1 MRALYCRLSSS
12 ADGTIPLNITV
23 CRSYNFTLASKPPK
37 SAVTLRSVLNG
48 RLLSMQKRNI
58 EDSAITAKLI
68 GCTLTNRIT
77 ERVNRMPGFLGTHL
91 ALQL

>member
-12 ADGTIPLNITV
+12 ADGTIPLNVTV

-37 SAVTLRSVLNG
+37 STETTRSILNG
-48 RLLSMQKRNI
+48 RFLSMQKRNI
-58 EDSAITAKLI
+58 EDTAITAKLHR
-68 GCTLTNRIT
+68 CTLTSQIT
-77 ERVNRMPGFLGTHL
+77 ERVNPMPGFLGTHL